1 MNTTNIFIQVFKRY
15 FTHFLVLICVIFLQ
29 KNQYIFAQPPK
40 ENLSTSSKKAIKAYQ
55 TANEL
60 FKERRFD
67 EGLKQLKKAIEID
80 AKFVEAHYKLGATY
94 MLFQDSESAL
104 PCYQKVIDLAPDVDK
119 FKGAYYNVS
128 LAQYQQGKYE
138 LAKKN
143 ADAFMAHKPTVPK
156 FIEQIGKVQRDCDFA
171 VEAIKNPLDFKP
183 TQLPAPL
190 NAFYLQYFPA
200 LTGDQRTII
209 FTVRKKPAT
218 SKSNIAEGADESI
231 YLSQK
236 NDQEQWSV
244 PVSISENINTPE
256 NEGTACISADGKT
269 LVFTSCDQRGYR
281 KIIGECDLFIC
292 YKQGD
297 QWTEP
302 ENLGNNVNTRYWES
316 QASLS
321 ADGKTLYFVSKRPNG
336 KGGRD
341 IWVSKKDENNKWL
354 PAENMQ
360 EINTEQD
367 DISPCIHPNGK
378 TLFFASKG
386 YAGMGGFDLY
396 KSENVDKKWLVPTNL
411 GYPLNTYE
419 DQVALFIS
427 ADGKKGYY
435 SLDKYKD
442 GREVSS
448 LLQVFDVPEIIQP
461 KVKTNFLKGIVYDAK
476 TKQKIDAKIDLF
488 DLQENIKQASTES
501 DKQNGSYFIVL
512 NQGSNYA
519 LEIHKKGYAFK
530 NMTFDYSEKKQ
541 TEPLTIDIY
550 LDPIAQGTVFRL
562 NNIFFDFNK
571 FDLKNESK
579 IELNELVK
587 FMKENPD
594 VKGEIS
600 GHTDNVGNAQN
611 NQTLSLNRAKSVYSY
626 LLEAGIETSR
636 ISYKGY
642 GDTKPDVPNTT
653 PENRAKNRRIEFKIL

>member
-1 MNTTNIFIQVFKRY
+1 MNTKHILLLAFSFV
-15 FTHFLVLICVIFLQ
+15 FLQ
-29 KNQYIFAQPPK
+29 NYLIFAQKPN
-40 ENLSTSSKKAIKAYQ
+40 ENYSTTNKKAIKAYQ
-55 TANEL
+55 TANDL

-67 EGLKQLKKAIEID
+67 EGLKQLKRAVEID
-80 AKFVEAHYKLGATY
+80 DKFAEAHYKMGATY

-104 PCYQKVIDLAPDVDK
+104 PCYQKTIALAPDDDK
-119 FKGAYYNVS
+119 FKGAYYNVA
-128 LAQYQQGKYE
+128 LAMYGQGKYE
-138 LAKKN
+138 EAKKHAEIFLAKK
-143 ADAFMAHKPTVPK
+143 PTVAK
-156 FIEQIGKVQRDCDFA
+156 FIEQTEKVKRDCDFA
-171 VEAIKNPLDFKP
+171 VLAIKNPVDFKP

-190 NAFYLQYFPA
+190 NTFFLQYFPA
-200 LTGDQRTII
+200 LTGDQKTIV
-209 FTVRKKPAT
+209 FTVRKKPSS
-218 SKSNIAEGADESI
+218 SKSNIANGADESI
-231 YLSQK
+231 YVSQK

-244 PVSISENINTPE
+244 PVSISDNINTPE

-281 KIIGECDLFIC
+281 KMMGECDLFIS

-297 QWTEP
+297 QWSEP
-302 ENLGNNVNTRYWES
+302 ENLGSAVNSRSWES

-321 ADGKTLYFVSKRPNG
+321 ADGKTLYFVSARPNG

-341 IWVSKKDENNKWL
+341 IWTSKKDENGKWSQ
-354 PAENMQ
+354 AENLA
-360 EINTEQD
+360 EVNTVQD

-396 KSENVDKKWLVPTNL
+396 KTEIVDKKWTTPMNL
-411 GYPLNTYE
+411 GYPLNTHE

-461 KVKTNFLKGIVYDAK
+461 KIKTNFLKGIVYDAK
-476 TKQKIDAKIDLF
+476 TKQKIDAQIDLF
-488 DLQENIKQASTES
+488 DLQENIKQASTTS
-501 DKQNGSYFIVL
+501 DKQNGNYFIVL

-541 TEPLTIDIY
+541 TDPLTIDIY

-600 GHTDNVGNAQN
+600 GHTDNVGNAQS

-626 LLEAGIETSR
+626 LLETGIDKER
-636 ISYKGY
+636 ILYKGY